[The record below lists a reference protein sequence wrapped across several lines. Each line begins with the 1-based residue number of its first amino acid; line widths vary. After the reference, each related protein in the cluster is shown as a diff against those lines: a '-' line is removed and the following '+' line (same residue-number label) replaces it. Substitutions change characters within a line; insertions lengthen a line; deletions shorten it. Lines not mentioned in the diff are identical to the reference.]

1 MERTFT
7 KHTGGTD
14 ALKMVS
20 YKANA
25 SKHEKK
31 LLKNQELSCSQ
42 LLKNLKQ
49 TNLGLLKINDI
60 STFLLF

>member
-25 SKHEKK
+25 AKHEKK
-31 LLKNQELSCSQ
+31 AQKIQEHY
-42 LLKNLKQ
+42 
-49 TNLGLLKINDI
+49 
-60 STFLLF
+60 LFKRSEA